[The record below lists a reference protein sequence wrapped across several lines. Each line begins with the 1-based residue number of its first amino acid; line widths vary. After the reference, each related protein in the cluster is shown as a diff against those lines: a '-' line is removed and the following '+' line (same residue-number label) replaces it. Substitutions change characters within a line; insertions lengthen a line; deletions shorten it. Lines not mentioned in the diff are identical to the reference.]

1 MRANRFWVGAMGVV
15 LVVFALFNIGSYFP
29 DYKDNFARFVFAEQD
44 ARAAEYM
51 QAYPGH
57 PYVYFFSGRW
67 RLAYETNRFLAP
79 DIKGEDRST
88 QFGPPQLNL
97 VFDRSRDSLVILM
110 PPYLDLGERLKS
122 LYADATVYT
131 EGGGGDTEP
140 LFIALFLP
148 RNAR

>member
-1 MRANRFWVGAMGVV
+1 
-15 LVVFALFNIGSYFP
+15 
-29 DYKDNFARFVFAEQD
+29 
-44 ARAAEYM
+44 
-51 QAYPGH
+51 
-57 PYVYFFSGRW
+57 
-67 RLAYETNRFLAP
+67 
-79 DIKGEDRST
+79 
-88 QFGPPQLNL
+88 
-97 VFDRSRDSLVILM
+97 M